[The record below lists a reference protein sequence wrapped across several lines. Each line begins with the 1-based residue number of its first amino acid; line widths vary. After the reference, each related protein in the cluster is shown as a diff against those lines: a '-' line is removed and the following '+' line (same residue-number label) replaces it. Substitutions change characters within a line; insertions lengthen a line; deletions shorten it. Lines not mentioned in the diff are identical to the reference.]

1 MPPSKHNLAAMKRLL
16 APIALMLLGWAAVA
30 WIATTFH
37 AARQVTVAQRQG
49 IDEAQQRLKDV
60 INDLG
65 DTLTIIRNIPEVLA
79 QDVMVT
85 EELRRTGP
93 DVAPSTLELQERRR
107 LWEGEPSRAKLNG
120 YLNLVAKRLGAD
132 VIWIVNAAGDAIA
145 ASNAGTPTSFIAT
158 NYADRQYF
166 LQPREG
172 KPGKQYAVGRVSKLP
187 GLYFSFPVTLDGR
200 FVGTVAVKRDIANLA
215 RGVVAADA
223 FIADQNGVVILAG
236 DKSLEQ
242 RTLPGAPAL
251 SMAKE
256 KLALQYKQTAF
267 EPLRIAP
274 ASGDFPEV
282 VQLNDGPPLALASA
296 PMLDVGVT
304 VFVPRPLPELAYL
317 KLEQRRYFLLLLL
330 AGGMFIVATRALVL
344 YLRAMRL
351 ARIEAEKARAAAE
364 SANHAKSAFLANMS
378 HEIRT
383 PMNGIIGMTE
393 LLLDSSLDDEQ
404 REFANVIKGSADSL
418 LRLLNDILDF
428 SKIEA
433 GKLALETTDFDP
445 RLLVGEVADL
455 LAFRAREKGIGLA
468 TNIDA
473 AVPPVVRGDAGRLR
487 QVLINLAGNAVKF
500 TETGKVSILATAQPA
515 ADHAIRLRFEV
526 RDTGIGIP
534 PDKIDGLFS
543 PFTQVDTSTTRKFGG
558 TGLGLSI
565 CKRLVEAMGGVI
577 GADSTPGQG
586 STFWIEL
593 TLPTG

>member
-1 MPPSKHNLAAMKRLL
+1 
-16 APIALMLLGWAAVA
+16 
-30 WIATTFH
+30 
-37 AARQVTVAQRQG
+37 
-49 IDEAQQRLKDV
+49 
-60 INDLG
+60 
-65 DTLTIIRNIPEVLA
+65 
-79 QDVMVT
+79 
-85 EELRRTGP
+85 
-93 DVAPSTLELQERRR
+93 
-107 LWEGEPSRAKLNG
+107 
-120 YLNLVAKRLGAD
+120 
-132 VIWIVNAAGDAIA
+132 
-145 ASNAGTPTSFIAT
+145 
-158 NYADRQYF
+158 
-166 LQPREG
+166 
-172 KPGKQYAVGRVSKLP
+172 
-187 GLYFSFPVTLDGR
+187 
-200 FVGTVAVKRDIANLA
+200 
-215 RGVVAADA
+215 
-223 FIADQNGVVILAG
+223 
-236 DKSLEQ
+236 
-242 RTLPGAPAL
+242 
-251 SMAKE
+251 
-256 KLALQYKQTAF
+256 
-267 EPLRIAP
+267 
-274 ASGDFPEV
+274 
-282 VQLNDGPPLALASA
+282 
-296 PMLDVGVT
+296 MLDVGVT

-330 AGGMFIVATRALVL
+330 AGGMFIVAARALVL

-515 ADHAIRLRFEV
+515 ANHATRLRFEV

-543 PFTQVDTSTTRKFGG
+543 PFTQVDASTTRKFGG